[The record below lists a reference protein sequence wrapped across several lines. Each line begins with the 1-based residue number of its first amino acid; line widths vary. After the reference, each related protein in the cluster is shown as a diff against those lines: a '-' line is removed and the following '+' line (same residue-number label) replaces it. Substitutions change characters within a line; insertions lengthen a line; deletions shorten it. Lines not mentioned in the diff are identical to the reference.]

1 MSAEPPY
8 VDTSALAKWYL
19 NESGSDEF
27 VDFIRRQRLALISRL
42 TVVELRS
49 LLARRR
55 RSGDITVDYHRD
67 AIRTF
72 ETDIR
77 RGFLQV
83 EPLLDSQAVVAADFI
98 DRLRDLPLRT
108 LDALHL
114 AIAHTIGV
122 RVLATADRGLARA
135 AEALGFTTAI
145 FG

>member
-122 RVLATADRGLARA
+122 RVLATADRGLVRA

>member
-49 LLARRR
+49 LLARRW
-55 RSGDITVDYHRD
+55 RSGDITVDYQRE

-83 EPLLDSQAVVAADFI
+83 EPLLDGQAVVAADFI